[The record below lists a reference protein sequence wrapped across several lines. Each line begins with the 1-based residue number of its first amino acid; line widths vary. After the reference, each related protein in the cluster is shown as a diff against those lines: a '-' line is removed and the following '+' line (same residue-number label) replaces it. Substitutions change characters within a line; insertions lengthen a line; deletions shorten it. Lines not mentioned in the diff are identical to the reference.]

1 MTPPPTPPDS
11 RRAGQA
17 LAELTISLVV
27 LIILIL
33 GATTLIHICLRQQ
46 TLRRDARLQAGT
58 DALSRGTVG
67 WSEIPLFPEN
77 RSDSFHKVNARTH
90 LEEYAPA
97 LTPLTPSSNYTL
109 ASRDMPEAEL
119 GLKETTLSEVVTLEQ
134 PFVQLIYQKGS
145 VNLSETTFFPA
156 LTNLYH

>member
-27 LIILIL
+27 LIVLIL
-33 GATTLIHICLRQQ
+33 GVTTLIHICLRQQ

-58 DALSRGTVG
+58 EALSRGTAG

-77 RSDSFHKVNARTH
+77 RSDPFHQINARTR

-109 ASRDMPEAEL
+109 ASRDMPEAEI
-119 GLKETTLSEVVTLEQ
+119 GLKETTLSEVVTLDQ
-134 PFVQLIYQKGS
+134 PFVRLIYQKGS
-145 VNLSETTFFPA
+145 VRLSETTSFPA
-156 LTNLYH
+156 LTNLSH